1 MLQIVGALILLIA
14 GFAILRLLFR
24 ALISTASALAGLILL
39 CLFGPALLAGYII
52 ERITRLFHIRWLA
65 GVFLTIAG
73 MIISFMW
80 GLDGKHIALEAHTFD
95 SVKFILTTALAGGL
109 LAVPLQ
115 IKTFSR
121 TGSHQKISARKLTG
135 ITAVLYCL
143 FLMACSACA
152 PLIAL
157 QYDIS
162 PSLMWW
168 GGLLYWLAALVTLLW
183 ATSQIRALKN

>member
-39 CLFGPALLAGYII
+39 CLFGPALLAGYIT

-73 MIISFMW
+73 MIISLMW

-115 IKTFSR
+115 IKNIQQNGIT
-121 TGSHQKISARKLTG
+121 QKISARKLTG
-135 ITAVLYCL
+135 ITAVFILP
-143 FLMACSACA
+143 F
-152 PLIAL
+152 
-157 QYDIS
+157 
-162 PSLMWW
+162 SLWRV
-168 GGLLYWLAALVTLLW
+168 LHAHH
-183 ATSQIRALKN
+183 